1 MTMGRAEHLYQE
13 LFDRGVRKGAELFDL
28 HVAAS
33 ILALAG
39 TEAESEGVPII
50 ERIGLDASELAEL
63 CAMMFPDGIA
73 APAMPLMVDQQEQA
87 LRDILW
93 MNSANASVFE
103 LLLSRMIAR
112 RSLRP
117 NHLWQDLGLA
127 TRGEL
132 SMLMERHFPRLAQRN
147 STDMKWKKFFY
158 RMMCSSE
165 GFRLCAAPVCTECD
179 DFDDCFGSEDGE
191 ALLARIAN
199 GRSMAGE
206 ARL

>member
-1 MTMGRAEHLYQE
+1 MARAEHLYRE
-13 LFDRGVRKGAELFDL
+13 LFDRGTAKGADLFDL

-33 ILALAG
+33 IVALAAG
-39 TEAESEGVPII
+39 ETERDGVSLA
-50 ERIGLDASELAEL
+50 ERIGLRPSEIDELSALFFPGAVLNCSAS
-63 CAMMFPDGIA
+63 PS
-73 APAMPLMVDQQEQA
+73 VDQQEQA

-93 MNSANASVFE
+93 MNSAHASVFE

-127 TRGEL
+127 NRGEL
-132 SMLMERHFPRLAQRN
+132 SMLMERHFPRLARRN
-147 STDMKWKKFFY
+147 SADMKWKKFFY

-179 DFDDCFGSEDGE
+179 DFEDCFGSEDGE

-199 GRSMAGE
+199 GRNGSME
-206 ARL
+206 AQI

>member
-1 MTMGRAEHLYQE
+1 MSMRQAEHLYQT
-13 LFDRGVRKGAELFDL
+13 LFDRGMRIGADLFDL

-33 ILALAG
+33 ILALAAG
-39 TEAESEGVPII
+39 EAEREGVPLV
-50 ERIGLDASELAEL
+50 ERIGLEAPELAEL
-63 CAMMFPDGIA
+63 CTMMFPGGIA
-73 APAMPLMVDQQEQA
+73 AAAAPLKLEQQEQA

-103 LLLSRMIAR
+103 LLLSRLIAR

-127 TRGEL
+127 NRGEL

-191 ALLARIAN
+191 ALLAGIAN
-199 GRSMAGE
+199 GRAMSGE
-206 ARL
+206 VRL